1 MTLEKISGVIYLILY
16 NLIEKMKNSK
26 LYLNISI
33 VSLIFV
39 VAINTIYFMYNLSF
53 YTYLS
58 SFIFFM
64 LLSIYYFYQY
74 KKFESF

>member
-39 VAINTIYFMYNLSF
+39 VAINTIYFIYNLSF